1 MILVWLITILFAG
14 GIGAWLSEKRNPEL
28 PRVIALATIL
38 LDLFLVVLMLVAPGV
53 LGLDSAL
60 QADLGQTGEWLVLS
74 SSEWIPRFGVSFIF
88 GADGLGLLLIS
99 LTVFLGLMSLGSAWH
114 EIKERTGFFY
124 FNLLWTLSRRYRGV
138 YRAGFIP
145 VFLLL
150 GSHADPHVFHHRH
163 LGT

>member
-53 LGLDSAL
+53 LGLDSAS

-99 LTVFLGLMSLGSAWH
+99 LTVFLGLMSLGSAWN

-124 FNLLWTLSRRYRGV
+124 FNLLWTLAGVIGVFTALRSRRSY
-138 YRAGFIP
+138 
-145 VFLLL
+145 
-150 GSHADPHVFHHRH
+150 
-163 LGT
+163 

>member
-53 LGLDSAL
+53 LGLDSAS

-74 SSEWIPRFGVSFIF
+74 SSEWIPRFRRFIYLWRRRSGTIINLPDGVP
-88 GADGLGLLLIS
+88 GLNVIGLS
-99 LTVFLGLMSLGSAWH
+99 L
-114 EIKERTGFFY
+114 E
-124 FNLLWTLSRRYRGV
+124 
-138 YRAGFIP
+138 
-145 VFLLL
+145 
-150 GSHADPHVFHHRH
+150 
-163 LGT
+163 